1 VNHPAPC
8 IAGTGIFETLS
19 AVSFFFDQRKVGD
32 SGFLGFRRST
42 DLAKLCSCLQR
53 MIEQGFLIP
62 GNSTFLDLGCG
73 DGRVS
78 ILLSYLVRLSAG
90 VELNE
95 WILEEYGPLKSELE
109 RTLVQ
114 KQLPPP
120 PGNLFLF
127 HGDSMDEAL
136 HQSIKTKTGI
146 GFEEFDL
153 FYTYLI
159 MQEEFADLIAKKA
172 KPGSLFM
179 VYGLDAILPRF
190 KGLSLLTTERAME
203 GVLALYRKEC

>member
-1 VNHPAPC
+1 
-8 IAGTGIFETLS
+8 
-19 AVSFFFDQRKVGD
+19 
-32 SGFLGFRRST
+32 
-42 DLAKLCSCLQR
+42 LAKLCSCLQR

-114 KQLPPP
+114 EQLPAP
-120 PGNLFLF
+120 PGNIFLF

-136 HQSIKTKTGI
+136 HQTFKTKTGI

-159 MQEEFADLIAKKA
+159 MQEEFADLIARKA

-179 VYGLDAILPRF
+179 VYGLDTILPRF
-190 KGLSLLTTERAME
+190 KGLSLLTPERAME